1 MRNINFNHL
10 SYGAILVNLWILFVG
25 SYTNESAI
33 QLLAILNMILL
44 SAGLLL
50 RPAKKKGDE

>member
-1 MRNINFNHL
+1 VPKINFNIL

-25 SYTNESAI
+25 SYTNEPPI

-44 SAGLLL
+44 SLGILL
-50 RPAKKKGDE
+50 RTSKKKGDE